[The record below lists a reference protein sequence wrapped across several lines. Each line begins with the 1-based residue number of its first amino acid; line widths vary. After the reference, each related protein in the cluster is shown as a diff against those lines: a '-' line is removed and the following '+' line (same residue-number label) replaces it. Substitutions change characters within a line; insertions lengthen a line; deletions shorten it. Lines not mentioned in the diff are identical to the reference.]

1 VGFEVGDIILAINDQ
16 PIQGVEAFATLVNL
30 LKPKEKITLAALDHK
45 SGDTGMVQVTT
56 R

>member
-1 VGFEVGDIILAINDQ
+1 
-16 PIQGVEAFATLVNL
+16 VETFAALVNL

-45 SGDTGMVQVTT
+45 TGQTGMVQVVT